1 MRYKQKKFTKYV
13 FFNKKTAIQTCL
25 LMLFIFSFLARA
37 QSDTVNFS
45 YYFETNDANFKSVN
59 GVNSKFYGK
68 YELKPN
74 KHNEL
79 RIAAG
84 DYFIIDSSGIY
95 IEKNNLISIPKAE
108 VRENG
113 KYNVKNNYLF
123 GVLPQDSI
131 PVVLQGD
138 KYFFLM
144 PAKSYLFNNQTHF
157 MYKINAQSY
166 LIFSEESNGYFS
178 VLKIDFKGQSLTL
191 SELELNY
198 QQIKQINSKFII
210 ENKFDTYLLSPKN
223 NQWQFVINHFLV
235 YDEYIKQS

>member
-1 MRYKQKKFTKYV
+1 MKNEIIRNTKTGLV
-13 FFNKKTAIQTCL
+13 LTLFLI
-25 LMLFIFSFLARA
+25 LFIPFFGHS
-37 QSDTVNFS
+37 QTDTLNFS
-45 YYFETNDANFKSVN
+45 YYFETNNANFKSIN
-59 GVNSKFYGK
+59 GVDTKFYGK

-123 GVLPQDSI
+123 GVIKNDSV
-131 PVVLQGD
+131 PVVLQDD
-138 KYFFLM
+138 KYFFLI
-144 PAKSYLFNNQTHF
+144 PAKSFLFDNKNHSMF
-157 MYKINAQSY
+157 KVDAQSY
-166 LIFSEESNGYFS
+166 LVFSKESNGYFS
-178 VLKIDFKGQSLTL
+178 VLKISFKGQSLTL

-198 QQIKQINSKFII
+198 QQIKQINHKFII
-210 ENKFDTYLLSPKN
+210 ENGFDTYLLSPKN
-223 NQWQFVINHFLV
+223 NQWQYIINHFLV
-235 YDEYIKQS
+235 YDEYIKQNQ